1 MLYLINKSERK
12 ITQSCLTLCNPMTV
26 AYQASLSMGFSRQEY
41 WSGLPFPSQGIFPT
55 QGSNLGLQHCRQM
68 LYSLSHQ
75 LLFVCLLRPCQVAC
89 GILVPRPGIEPTA
102 STLEMWNL
110 NHLPTKEVLKC
121 FFHIKFSLLRWLVW
135 FLVSWLGP
143 DGYHCFPFCE
153 WENRSSSWLKNFQRA
168 QRGLVATEVE
178 MVLNGITNSVDRSLS
193 KLWEV
198 KDREAWHASVHG
210 VVRSWTRLNDWTTRS
225 QSGSLGFEF
234 CSTWCQDC
242 TGISYIIQY
251 SWDKPHCT
259 CSRSP
264 SGFHPCLGHSQLRD
278 GMDSSHYLE
287 GAEDHYMPPNT
298 RFLSTILYLRKLFWP
313 ISKFL
318 IKGKA
323 INSKSVIKHFNT
335 SESKRVR

>member
-1 MLYLINKSERK
+1 
-12 ITQSCLTLCNPMTV
+12 
-26 AYQASLSMGFSRQEY
+26 
-41 WSGLPFPSQGIFPT
+41 
-55 QGSNLGLQHCRQM
+55 
-68 LYSLSHQ
+68 
-75 LLFVCLLRPCQVAC
+75 
-89 GILVPRPGIEPTA
+89 
-102 STLEMWNL
+102 
-110 NHLPTKEVLKC
+110 
-121 FFHIKFSLLRWLVW
+121 
-135 FLVSWLGP
+135 
-143 DGYHCFPFCE
+143 
-153 WENRSSSWLKNFQRA
+153 
-168 QRGLVATEVE
+168 
-178 MVLNGITNSVDRSLS
+178 MVLNGITNAVHRSLS

-264 SGFHPCLGHSQLRD
+264 SGFHPCLGRSQLHD
-278 GMDSSHYLE
+278 GMDSSHYLG
-287 GAEDHYMPPNT
+287 GAEDHYMPPNA